1 MAMID
6 ISTTRITPT
15 ISFRENAPLQQG
27 ELFARL
33 MLQPLPLFKHGPEDE
48 PAPTKH

>member
-1 MAMID
+1 MALLD
-6 ISTTRITPT
+6 HPSPT
-15 ISFRENAPLQQG
+15 QAPTQPRAALAQG

-33 MLQPLPLFKHGPEDE
+33 MLQPLPLYKHGPEDE

>member
-1 MAMID
+1 MAMHD
-6 ISTTRITPT
+6 YPSTTQPRA
-15 ISFRENAPLQQG
+15 RERLPLQQG

-48 PAPTKH
+48 LSETRH

>member
-1 MAMID
+1 MAMIY
-6 ISTTRITPT
+6 ISTTRTTPT
-15 ISFRENAPLQQG
+15 IAYRETAPLQQG

-48 PAPTKH
+48 ASETRH